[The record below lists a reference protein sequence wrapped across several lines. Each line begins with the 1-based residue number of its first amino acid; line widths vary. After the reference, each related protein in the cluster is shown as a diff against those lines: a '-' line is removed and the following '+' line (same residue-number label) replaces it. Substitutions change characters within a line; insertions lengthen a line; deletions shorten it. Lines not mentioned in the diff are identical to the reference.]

1 MGTLER
7 KVTEFMQETLKD
19 LNILCEEAERL
30 GATEA
35 KIIDVSSVVVEPWVQ
50 LKCRFGCPQY
60 GKSKTCPP
68 FAPTYEETRKILQCY
83 TQAILIEGQPPGRDF
98 KEMLLR
104 LEREATLAGYHKA
117 FVMGAGPCPLCA
129 PPEGGPGICPEEG
142 PCLIP
147 EKARPA
153 MEACG
158 IDVFQTIRNNGF
170 TVSFL
175 EKRGEYVKYFGLLLL
190 E

>member
-1 MGTLER
+1 MPKVVNER
-7 KVTEFMQETLKD
+7 QV
-19 LNILCEEAERL
+19 LNALCEEAERL

-35 KIIDVSSVVVEPWVQ
+35 KIINVSSVVIEPWVQ

-68 FAPTYEETRKILQCY
+68 FAPTCKETKKILKCY
-83 TQAILIEGQPPGRDF
+83 THAILVEGQPPGRDF

-129 PPEGGPGICPEEG
+129 RCPEDS
-142 PCLIP
+142 PCTLP
-147 EKARPA
+147 DKARPA

-158 IDVFQTIRNNGF
+158 IDVFQTVRNNGF

-175 EKRGEYVKYFGLLLL
+175 EKKGAYVKYFGLLLL